1 MAFKDL
7 EPSVRNVIENHPTMK
22 GKGCSHCQNTGYAG
36 RIAIHE
42 VLKIS
47 NRIQAAINNNKSEND
62 IFTIAKEEGFET
74 MAKVALNKII
84 SGELSIAEYL
94 RVIPKGDETINL

>member
-1 MAFKDL
+1 
-7 EPSVRNVIENHPTMK
+7 
-22 GKGCSHCQNTGYAG
+22 
-36 RIAIHE
+36 
-42 VLKIS
+42 
-47 NRIQAAINNNKSEND
+47 
-62 IFTIAKEEGFET
+62 